1 MTKKREYDIPP
12 DQELLGAPRHKHHHP
27 GLPRRGWEVWYP
39 GSGDAGKITEI
50 LGVEHFEPG
59 CVGQIYIKIDNGRG
73 VWKYAYWNNVYCYD
87 YEDTEQEDE
96 R

>member
-12 DQELLGAPRHKHHHP
+12 DQELLGAPRHKHKHP
-27 GLPRRGWEVWYP
+27 GLPHFGWKVWEP
-39 GSGDAGKITEI
+39 GLTEAWRITEI

-59 CVGQIYIKIDNGRG
+59 CIGQIYIKIDNGKI
-73 VWKYAYWNNVYCYD
+73 WKYAYWNNVYCYD
-87 YEDTEQEDE
+87 YEDTKQEDE